1 MFHFKQ
7 FSVDQSG
14 CAMKINTDGVLLGS
28 LATADDPKSI
38 LDIGTGTGVI
48 ALMLAQRFG
57 NAQIDAVELDESA
70 AETAA
75 SNFKRSPFANRLMVY
90 PLGFKEFFEAHPGN
104 KYDLVVSNPPF
115 YINSLLSPGAK
126 KNQAKHAGDGF
137 FEGLIQSVAEHLADN
152 GLCWLVLPPNAGAL
166 VKELA
171 KQRGLY
177 LQKIIYIHSFD
188 TDAAHREVL
197 VFGLQVAELSEDR
210 LVIYDG
216 PNVYSALYQS
226 VLKNFLTIF

>member
-14 CAMKINTDGVLLGS
+14 CAMKINTDGVLLGA
-28 LATADDPKSI
+28 LATAVDPKTI

-48 ALMLAQRFG
+48 ALMLGQRFA

-70 AETAA
+70 ARTADN
-75 SNFKRSPFANRLMVY
+75 NFKRSPFANRLMVY
-90 PLGFKEFFEAHPGN
+90 PLGFKEFFEAHPGG
-104 KYDLVVSNPPF
+104 KYDLIVSNPPF

-126 KNQAKHAGDGF
+126 KNQAKHAGEGF

-152 GLCWLVLPPNAGAL
+152 GLCWLVLPPDTGAL

-171 KQRGLY
+171 TQHGLY
-177 LQKIIYIHSFD
+177 LQKIIHIHSFD

-197 VFGLQVAELSEDR
+197 VFGLHAVKFNDDR

-216 PNVYSALYQS
+216 PKVYSASYQS
-226 VLKNFLTIF
+226 ILKNFLTIF